1 MKFPKKKKK
10 TKALKQISLQNLLKE
25 SPSSSSSPSFIKDLS
40 LALPPGLFLMFT
52 NGPVPRIRFSSSP
65 PQSFHWQPRD
75 LSVWRTTPDS
85 SAAETNLRGTMDGT
99 LLSQACDNTIPES
112 WNRCSVSFAFHLSTS
127 ARPVLSLIRLP
138 QAPLLA
144 ANEGKILSNMVFQR
158 PRKYWLLCIPLNF
171 YKLINGKIFAPSNKM
186 THGNYLYIENIY
198 HIYLFFQYWID
209 FSHILFLQAWS
220 ILKIKITEKVK
231 SGFSKSIDRKG
242 IASRFK
248 KKTENQHRLF
258 QPPHQIKP
266 FKPPPPFNAPGSALN
281 PLSCLECTAHT
292 KRGSRA

>member
-1 MKFPKKKKK
+1 MKFPKKK
-10 TKALKQISLQNLLKE
+10 KALKQISLQNLLKEEE

-85 SAAETNLRGTMDGT
+85 SASRETNLRGTMDGT

-144 ANEGKILSNMVFQR
+144 ANEGKILSNTGFST
-158 PRKYWLLCIPLNF
+158 PE
-171 YKLINGKIFAPSNKM
+171 KILTA
-186 THGNYLYIENIY
+186 LYSIE
-198 HIYLFFQYWID
+198 
-209 FSHILFLQAWS
+209 FLQINQRKDICS
-220 ILKIKITEKVK
+220 IK
-231 SGFSKSIDRKG
+231 
-242 IASRFK
+242 
-248 KKTENQHRLF
+248 
-258 QPPHQIKP
+258 
-266 FKPPPPFNAPGSALN
+266 
-281 PLSCLECTAHT
+281 
-292 KRGSRA
+292 